1 VWSLKNPMR
10 SLAFLFLWCLLAT
23 VTGASQETSVQ
34 QQVLKVSAQAMA
46 ARLLTTV
53 VPESVKMPK
62 CSNRMVT
69 LDVVIDEDG
78 KVKSIKVLGG
88 FEEFRES
95 AIKAVKQWIYK
106 PYLESG
112 IPVSVETTVMVF
124 YPSVGA
130 PGSFFVSDGKG
141 GVTGGKF
148 LPMPPECGPPIQ
160 IKPTPPQ

>member
-1 VWSLKNPMR
+1 
-10 SLAFLFLWCLLAT
+10 
-23 VTGASQETSVQ
+23 
-34 QQVLKVSAQAMA
+34 
-46 ARLLTTV
+46 
-53 VPESVKMPK
+53 
-62 CSNRMVT
+62 MVT